1 MYRYLSKLLMRYL
14 VFITIALVLLSSCG
28 TARIKKVR
36 VVMGEDEIVS
46 VQKNRSSEV
55 NSSLDIAAASENDL
69 SATTEEI
76 ETGVSEVILSPS
88 RKIPTLSFP
97 EEGEVVSNPNEIDE
111 RVALA
116 YKAERHARRAYSNLM
131 AAGITAGVGFIFPP
145 LFLASLILF
154 IIGVIYYSRASR
166 ARYITEFGERR
177 RKAAF
182 IWLMI
187 NVALGLIVLLLTTFI
202 LLIFFL

>member
-1 MYRYLSKLLMRYL
+1 
-14 VFITIALVLLSSCG
+14 
-28 TARIKKVR
+28 
-36 VVMGEDEIVS
+36 MGEDEIVS

-69 SATTEEI
+69 AATAEEI

-202 LLIFFL
+202 VLIFFL

>member
-1 MYRYLSKLLMRYL
+1 MRYL
-14 VFITIALVLLSSCG
+14 VFFIIALVLLSSCG

-36 VVMGEDEIVS
+36 VVIDEDEIVG
-46 VQKNRSSEV
+46 VQKNGSSQV

-69 SATTEEI
+69 AATTEEI

-166 ARYITEFGERR
+166 AWYITEFGERR

-202 LLIFFL
+202 LLILFL

>member
-1 MYRYLSKLLMRYL
+1 MRYL
-14 VFITIALVLLSSCG
+14 VFFTIALVLLSGCG

-36 VVMGEDEIVS
+36 VVMDDDQIVNI
-46 VQKNRSSEV
+46 QKNRSSEV
-55 NSSLDIAAASENDL
+55 NSSLDIAASSENDL
-69 SATTEEI
+69 TATTEEI

-88 RKIPTLSFP
+88 RKIPKLSFP
-97 EEGEVVSNPNEIDE
+97 EEAEVVSNPNEIDE

>member
-1 MYRYLSKLLMRYL
+1 MRHL
-14 VFITIALVLLSSCG
+14 VFITIVLVLLSSCG

-46 VQKNRSSEV
+46 AQKNRSTEV

-69 SATTEEI
+69 AATTEEI
-76 ETGVSEVILSPS
+76 EAGVSEVILSPLI
-88 RKIPTLSFP
+88 KIPTLSSP
-97 EEGEVVSNPNEIDE
+97 GEGEVVSNPNEIDE

-202 LLIFFL
+202 LLILFL

>member
-1 MYRYLSKLLMRYL
+1 MRDL

-55 NSSLDIAAASENDL
+55 NSSLDIAVASENDL
-69 SATTEEI
+69 TATAEEI

-88 RKIPTLSFP
+88 RKIPTLSSP

-166 ARYITEFGERR
+166 VRYITEFGERR

-202 LLIFFL
+202 LLILFL

>member
-1 MYRYLSKLLMRYL
+1 MRDL

-28 TARIKKVR
+28 TTRIKKVR

-55 NSSLDIAAASENDL
+55 NSSLDIAVASENDL
-69 SATTEEI
+69 TATAEEI

-88 RKIPTLSFP
+88 RKIPTLSSP

-166 ARYITEFGERR
+166 VRYITEFGERR

-202 LLIFFL
+202 LLILFL

>member
-1 MYRYLSKLLMRYL
+1 MRYL
-14 VFITIALVLLSSCG
+14 VFITIVLVLLSSCG

-36 VVMGEDEIVS
+36 VVMVEDEIVS
-46 VQKNRSSEV
+46 VQKNRSSQV
-55 NSSLDIAAASENDL
+55 NSSLDIAAASENVL
-69 SATTEEI
+69 AATTEEI

-166 ARYITEFGERR
+166 AHYITEFGERR
-177 RKAAF
+177 RKVAF

>member
-1 MYRYLSKLLMRYL
+1 MRDL

-55 NSSLDIAAASENDL
+55 NSSLDIAVASENDL
-69 SATTEEI
+69 TATAEEI
-76 ETGVSEVILSPS
+76 ETGVSEVILSPA
-88 RKIPTLSFP
+88 RKIPTLSSP

-166 ARYITEFGERR
+166 VRYITEFGERR

-202 LLIFFL
+202 LLILFL

>member
-1 MYRYLSKLLMRYL
+1 MRDL

-55 NSSLDIAAASENDL
+55 NSSLDIAVASENDL
-69 SATTEEI
+69 TATAEEI
-76 ETGVSEVILSPS
+76 ETGVSEVILSPA
-88 RKIPTLSFP
+88 RKIPTLSSP

>member
-1 MYRYLSKLLMRYL
+1 MRDL

-55 NSSLDIAAASENDL
+55 NSSLDIAVASENDL
-69 SATTEEI
+69 TATAEEI

-88 RKIPTLSFP
+88 SKIPALSSP

-111 RVALA
+111 RVAVA

-202 LLIFFL
+202 LLILFL

>member
-1 MYRYLSKLLMRYL
+1 MRYL

>member
-1 MYRYLSKLLMRYL
+1 MRDL

-55 NSSLDIAAASENDL
+55 NSSLDIAVASENDL
-69 SATTEEI
+69 TATAEEI

-88 RKIPTLSFP
+88 SKIPTLSSP

-202 LLIFFL
+202 LLILFL

>member
-1 MYRYLSKLLMRYL
+1 MRYL

-46 VQKNRSSEV
+46 VQKNRYSEV
-55 NSSLDIAAASENDL
+55 NSSLDIAVASENDL
-69 SATTEEI
+69 TATAEEI

-88 RKIPTLSFP
+88 RKIPTLSSP
-97 EEGEVVSNPNEIDE
+97 EEGEVVSNPNKIDE

-154 IIGVIYYSRASR
+154 IIGVICYSRASR

-202 LLIFFL
+202 LLILFL

>member
-1 MYRYLSKLLMRYL
+1 MRYL
-14 VFITIALVLLSSCG
+14 VFFTIALVLLSGCG

-36 VVMGEDEIVS
+36 VVMNDDQIVNI
-46 VQKNRSSEV
+46 QKNRSSEV
-55 NSSLDIAAASENDL
+55 NSSLDIAASSENNL
-69 SATTEEI
+69 TATTEEI

-154 IIGVIYYSRASR
+154 IFGVIYYSRASR

-202 LLIFFL
+202 LLILFL

>member
-1 MYRYLSKLLMRYL
+1 MRYL
-14 VFITIALVLLSSCG
+14 VFFAIALVLLSGCG
-28 TARIKKVR
+28 AARIKKVR
-36 VVMGEDEIVS
+36 VVMDDDQIVNI
-46 VQKNRSSEV
+46 QKNRSSEV
-55 NSSLDIAAASENDL
+55 NSSLDIAASSENDL
-69 SATTEEI
+69 TATTEEI

-111 RVALA
+111 RVALT

>member
-1 MYRYLSKLLMRYL
+1 MRYL

-202 LLIFFL
+202 LLILFL

>member
-14 VFITIALVLLSSCG
+14 VFFIIALVLLSSCG

-36 VVMGEDEIVS
+36 VVIDEDEIVG
-46 VQKNRSSEV
+46 VQKNGSSQV

-69 SATTEEI
+69 AATTEEI

-166 ARYITEFGERR
+166 AWYITEFGERR

-202 LLIFFL
+202 LLILFL

>member
-1 MYRYLSKLLMRYL
+1 MRYL
-14 VFITIALVLLSSCG
+14 VLFTIGLVLLSSCG

-36 VVMGEDEIVS
+36 VVMDEDEIVDIQNNRS
-46 VQKNRSSEV
+46 VELNSSADLAAVSEKDLMATTDLIKPIVSDADPSPFTKNRAFSDTNQDEV
-55 NSSLDIAAASENDL
+55 
-69 SATTEEI
+69 TT
-76 ETGVSEVILSPS
+76 T
-88 RKIPTLSFP
+88 
-97 EEGEVVSNPNEIDE
+97 PNEIDE
-111 RVALA
+111 RIALA

-202 LLIFFL
+202 LLILFL

>member
-1 MYRYLSKLLMRYL
+1 MRYL
-14 VFITIALVLLSSCG
+14 VFFTIALVLLSGCG

-36 VVMGEDEIVS
+36 VVMDDDEIVNI
-46 VQKNRSSEV
+46 QKSRSFEV
-55 NSSLDIAAASENDL
+55 NSSVNVATVSENDL
-69 SATTEEI
+69 IATTEEV
-76 ETGVSEVILSPS
+76 ESGVSEVILSPS
-88 RKIPTLSFP
+88 RQIPTLSVT
-97 EEGEVVSNPNEIDE
+97 EQDEVASSPNEIDE

-116 YKAERHARRAYSNLM
+116 YRAERHARRAYSNLM
-131 AAGITAGVGFIFPP
+131 AAGITTGVGFIFPP

-154 IIGVIYYSRASR
+154 IIGVIYYSRANR

-182 IWLMI
+182 VWLMI
-187 NVALGLIVLLLTTFI
+187 NVALGLLVLLLATFI

>member
-1 MYRYLSKLLMRYL
+1 MRYL
-14 VFITIALVLLSSCG
+14 VFITIVLVLLSSCG

-69 SATTEEI
+69 AATTEEI

-202 LLIFFL
+202 LLILFL

>member
-1 MYRYLSKLLMRYL
+1 MRYL
-14 VFITIALVLLSSCG
+14 VFFTIALVLLSGCG

-36 VVMGEDEIVS
+36 VVMDDDEIVNI
-46 VQKNRSSEV
+46 QKSRSFEV
-55 NSSLDIAAASENDL
+55 NSSVDVATVSENDL
-69 SATTEEI
+69 IATTEEV
-76 ETGVSEVILSPS
+76 ESGVSEVILSPS
-88 RKIPTLSFP
+88 RKIPTLSVT
-97 EEGEVVSNPNEIDE
+97 EQDEVASSPNEIDE

-116 YKAERHARRAYSNLM
+116 YRAERHARRAYSNLM
-131 AAGITAGVGFIFPP
+131 AAGITTGVGFIFPP

-154 IIGVIYYSRASR
+154 IIGVIYYSRANR

-182 IWLMI
+182 VWLMI
-187 NVALGLIVLLLTTFI
+187 NVALGLLVLLLATFI

>member
-1 MYRYLSKLLMRYL
+1 MRDL

-55 NSSLDIAAASENDL
+55 NSSLDIAVASENDL
-69 SATTEEI
+69 TATAEEI
-76 ETGVSEVILSPS
+76 ETGVSEVILSPA
-88 RKIPTLSFP
+88 RKIPTLSSP

-202 LLIFFL
+202 LLILFL